1 MSGFRRL
8 TKNGSRVLPM
18 LKFFLEDYAGWFL
31 FAIIIAGV
39 VLVVKE
45 GWFYGAIMLATF
57 IAYLAAVVMYGLT
70 YRG

>member
-1 MSGFRRL
+1 
-8 TKNGSRVLPM
+8 M

-70 YRG
+70 HRG